1 MTIIFLLKFVWQ
13 IPLNFSGKFNI
24 LPFLS
29 LHLKYSYL
37 ITVWMSFT
45 LLRCRIILR
54 KPLHLLTYTRNI
66 KVNVFLQGI
75 LFQLYLESAFNDT
88 NFKRKMSSLSSNSSW
103 IKFISTTEIWRKF
116 VTSKFKEKHGYLPNV
131 LRGKNKR
138 CYLLFVSQYTS
149 FCQIS
154 FNSY

>member
-45 LLRCRIILR
+45 LLRCRIIL
-54 KPLHLLTYTRNI
+54 
-66 KVNVFLQGI
+66 
-75 LFQLYLESAFNDT
+75 QLYLESAFNDT